1 MKNSASRSGMRF
13 ACSIVLSFLIVSAS
27 ASSLSFA
34 APVKKTWQ
42 KKIVS
47 KTVTPSKKPV
57 VSKSGLLMSEVA
69 LLSQETPLQASAVD
83 LNLLRGFPLTVE
95 GYEAGKVMP
104 ESFSS
109 AAQVIQSIDA
119 SPVFLL
125 HMEALRR
132 GYASLGKEERVKVL
146 ETLLKRHK
154 ANENSLEIGFD
165 YGYALVL
172 YNRNKTGLFFLR
184 KSNDYFKTQFTALA
198 YGMAELEADLAL
210 ENAKPDEM
218 TTRKLDV
225 IYQLDDAVQ
234 RDAQAHSPGFWPSF
248 IRVIQAM
255 KPLSAYGSFPN
266 RDFSLVYVPIGG
278 LTKQAHQSEKAN
290 SESVT
295 IQTTPYSNLLNNSS
309 HTGCTPQ
316 TAPEAF
322 TPDNKPGTSPTGGRS
337 VTLNHN
343 TVLMQFYPTSQVGQ
357 TRVRVTSFKGQPL
370 LSFTTFA
377 KPSTLVE
384 DIDND
389 GTDEIVARQY
399 AQDPFQPVLV
409 YRYTP
414 CGLEL
419 DHKIFDD
426 FH

>member
-1 MKNSASRSGMRF
+1 MKNSASYLGMRL
-13 ACSIVLSFLIVSAS
+13 ACSVVLSSLLVFAS

-34 APVKKTWQ
+34 VPAKKTWQ
-42 KKIVS
+42 KK
-47 KTVTPSKKPV
+47 TVTKVAPVVKKPV
-57 VSKSGLLMSEVA
+57 VGKSGLLATEEA
-69 LLSQETPLQASAVD
+69 LLSQETPIQVGVVD
-83 LNLLRGFPLTVE
+83 LNLVRGLPLDVD
-95 GYEAGKVMP
+95 GYDTGKTMP
-104 ESFSS
+104 KTFSS
-109 AAQVIQSIDA
+109 AAQVIQSLDA
-119 SPVFLL
+119 SPIFLV

-154 ANENSLEIGFD
+154 ANESSMEIGFD
-165 YGYALVL
+165 YGYALFL
-172 YNRNKTGLFFLR
+172 YNKNKTGLFFLR

-198 YGMAELEADLAL
+198 YGMAELEADLTL

-225 IYQLDDAVQ
+225 IYQLGDAVQ
-234 RDAQAHSPGFWPSF
+234 RDAQAHSSGFWPSF
-248 IRVIQAM
+248 VRVIQSM

-266 RDFSLVYVPIGG
+266 RDFSLSYVPIGG
-278 LTKQAHQSEKAN
+278 LTKQAHQSEKAT

-309 HTGCTPQ
+309 HTGCTP
-316 TAPEAF
+316 AAY
-322 TPDNKPGTSPTGGRS
+322 TPDNTPGANPTGGRS

-343 TVLMQFYPTSQVGQ
+343 TVLMQFYPTSQPGQ
-357 TRVRVTSFKGQPL
+357 TRVRVMSSQGQPL

-399 AQDPFQPVLV
+399 AQDPLQPVLV

-419 DHKIFDD
+419 DHKLFDN